1 MASISSLGAG
11 SGIFTNDPLNQ
22 LLQSERAPAK
32 FRLDQKQAETEAKIS
47 AYGRVRSAIEGL
59 SSPLAALSKPEGL
72 RAFAASSS
80 NEGVATITVDTSEV
94 SRGSY
99 SLNVKDLAQAQSLA
113 SGTFA
118 DRDTT
123 AVGTGTL
130 TFNVG
135 GVETSIAI
143 DGTNNTLEGVANA
156 INDAGA
162 GVSAGIVDTG
172 SGFRLVMSADETGL
186 ENAIQ
191 ISVTDD
197 GDSDNTDDAGLS
209 QLAFDGTTSNMTETV
224 AAKDARLEING
235 IEVTRA
241 SNRVEGV
248 VDGVTFDLFSMGTS
262 TVKVDQDPDAVAERV
277 QAFVDKY
284 NAFQDEVSRLS
295 RFDTESGRGS
305 VLTGDSAVR
314 SIQSQLRSFIT
325 EIPDGLEGS
334 PIRMLGDVGISTDPD
349 TGKLE
354 FDSARFQEQLE
365 ANPENMTALF
375 AGTDSTSGIASRMET
390 VVSDFVAT
398 DGVLTNRTEGL
409 SKELRE
415 IQDQRDR
422 LDMRI
427 AAYEERLLKQFSAA
441 DSLIAQIQ
449 STGDFVSQQLAAIAP
464 QPSGN

>member
-11 SGIFTNDPLNQ
+11 SGIFTNDLLNQ
-22 LLQSERAPAK
+22 LVQAERAPAK

-186 ENAIQ
+186 EK
-191 ISVTDD
+191 
-197 GDSDNTDDAGLS
+197 G
-209 QLAFDGTTSNMTETV
+209 
-224 AAKDARLEING
+224 RLN
-235 IEVTRA
+235 
-241 SNRVEGV
+241 VE
-248 VDGVTFDLFSMGTS
+248 
-262 TVKVDQDPDAVAERV
+262 KVYD
-277 QAFVDKY
+277 
-284 NAFQDEVSRLS
+284 
-295 RFDTESGRGS
+295 
-305 VLTGDSAVR
+305 
-314 SIQSQLRSFIT
+314 
-325 EIPDGLEGS
+325 
-334 PIRMLGDVGISTDPD
+334 
-349 TGKLE
+349 
-354 FDSARFQEQLE
+354 
-365 ANPENMTALF
+365 
-375 AGTDSTSGIASRMET
+375 
-390 VVSDFVAT
+390 
-398 DGVLTNRTEGL
+398 
-409 SKELRE
+409 RE
-415 IQDQRDR
+415 C
-422 LDMRI
+422 
-427 AAYEERLLKQFSAA
+427 
-441 DSLIAQIQ
+441 
-449 STGDFVSQQLAAIAP
+449 
-464 QPSGN
+464 